1 MFETLC
7 RRGWRNGFTLLE
19 LLLAIAIF
27 AILATTLYGVLW
39 RTLEGKDRA
48 EARAEL
54 FAAGRDAVM
63 RIAEDLERALPPSLS
78 NSNQVWF
85 IGVAGNDAVP
95 NDQVGFVVEL
105 RRERSAG
112 GRRGGRA
119 FLSYLL
125 EPMPDVPRAFALV
138 RHEELLLD
146 PLSQAMSE
154 VAPDEEGESGALV
167 NEVYLV
173 DRVAGLRFRYLD
185 PASGD
190 WVNQWDT
197 TAPLQPGEAPPTLP
211 PVVEVQL
218 FLFDDAGGYV
228 DFSTRVDL
236 PLYSPPPTPPMGGL
250 RAAGT

>member
-1 MFETLC
+1 MFGPPCLSD
-7 RRGWRNGFTLLE
+7 RRNGFTLLE

-27 AILATTLYGVLW
+27 AILATTVYGGLW

-54 FAAGRDAVM
+54 FAAGRDAVT
-63 RIAEDLERALPPSLS
+63 RIADDLERALAPSLS
-78 NSNQVWF
+78 HRNQVWF
-85 IGVAGNDAVP
+85 IGMAGNDVVP
-95 NDQVGFVVEL
+95 NDQVGFVIEL
-105 RRERSAG
+105 RRDRSAG

-119 FLSYLL
+119 FVSYFL
-125 EPMPDVPRAFALV
+125 EPMAEIPKAFALV

-146 PLSQAMSE
+146 PLAQAMSE
-154 VAPDEEGESGALV
+154 LQPTEQGEGGALV

-185 PASGD
+185 PASGS

-197 TAPLQPGEAPPTLP
+197 TVPVQPGEVPPTLP

-236 PLYSPPPTPPMGGL
+236 PLYAPPPTPAMGGL
-250 RAAGT
+250 RAPGT